1 MPMFR
6 QVVAVLLLGLLSPVG
21 AAGPKTEIVGH
32 RGASHDA
39 PEDTVAAIKLA
50 WEQKADVSE
59 FDMWLT
65 RDGKIVVLHDAST
78 KRTAGVD
85 RKVAEHTLAE
95 LRTLDVGRWKG
106 PQFAG
111 EKIPTLEEML
121 ATVPPGKQVHAEI
134 KCGPEIIPE
143 LDRVLKASGLKPE
156 QTLITSF
163 SADTLAAVK
172 KARPDLPTSWIVRIS
187 KRNETAADLDALV
200 TKAKAIRASGLNL
213 SVSDAID
220 AEFVGKMKAAGLRLD
235 VWTVDDPAEAR
246 RLARI
251 GVDGILTNRPGWLRE
266 QLTAEPPP

>member
-1 MPMFR
+1 M
-6 QVVAVLLLGLLSPVG
+6 LLLGLLGHVE
-21 AAGPKTEIVGH
+21 AAEPKTEIVGH

-39 PEDTVAAIKLA
+39 PENTVAAIKLA

-65 RDGKIVVLHDAST
+65 KDGKIVVLHDSNT
-78 KRTAGVD
+78 RRTSGVG
-85 RKVAEHTLAE
+85 RKVAEATLAE
-95 LRTLDVGRWKG
+95 LRMLDVGRWKD
-106 PQFAG
+106 QKFAG

-121 ATVPPGKQVHAEI
+121 ATVPPGKMVHIEI

-163 SADTLAAVK
+163 SEDVLAAVK

-187 KRNETAADLDALV
+187 KRNENATTLDALI
-200 TKAKAIRASGLNL
+200 TRARAIRANGLNL
-213 SVSDAID
+213 SYSDALD
-220 AEFVGKMKAAGLRLD
+220 ADFVRKMKAAGLRLD
-235 VWTVDDPAEAR
+235 VWTVDDPDDAK

-251 GVDGILTNRPGWLRE
+251 GVDGILTNRPSWLRE
-266 QLTAEPPP
+266 QLAAEPRNR